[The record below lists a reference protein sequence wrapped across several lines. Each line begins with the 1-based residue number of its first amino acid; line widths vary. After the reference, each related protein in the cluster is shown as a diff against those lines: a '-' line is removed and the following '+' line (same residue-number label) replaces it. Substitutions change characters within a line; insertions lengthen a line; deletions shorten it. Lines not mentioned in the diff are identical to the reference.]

1 MRPGKRV
8 STYFSTLSITVA
20 IMILTACGA
29 QDEEVTEDIHRPGE
43 TYSCSVQELSSYL
56 HGYETD
62 CPYISADITI
72 NNYSVE
78 PPDDYYWNWDLSMAS
93 GDAEV
98 TWQFYDSLK
107 QMENALAMESEQKEN
122 VLRSKSEIRL
132 LYYAFP
138 LPEDVHALDIY
149 HTLEERYG
157 TEEKPFWAMCGS
169 KGTIYYYVQETK
181 GEDDSVYLYHHKSAV
196 NLFIKDGFVY
206 GLVPKDMPDT
216 YSDEELNLIFSQYLR
231 DFGQNADTGWY
242 LDEENLYW
250 IDHEERITHLEGP
263 DRSFVERRGID
274 ENWESSGYEEI
285 MPYFGMFIEAVYEVP
300 LTEDG
305 PTLDIHLLTAEY
317 PSEGEYRYYLMNF
330 EFMDED
336 YYMTVTDEETGRE
349 LQRCKLRLS
358 IELPDAITFTDLNAD
373 GYVDMQIAEPVHSS
387 SGHADMN
394 EHASLSYMLWNSE
407 EEMFERKTWEEVND
421 SLLADQNT
429 MPEENMEYI
438 VQPGDCLWNISE
450 RFLGSGFYWT
460 TLRREENAPENPNY
474 LLPGETIVI
483 TAVEDSFDTFD
494 VGTMTI
500 VN

>member
-1 MRPGKRV
+1 MKRSKKV
-8 STYFSTLSITVA
+8 NTYFSILIITIFV
-20 IMILTACGA
+20 MIFTACGV
-29 QDEEVTEDIHRPGE
+29 QDEEDIQQPSE

-78 PPDDYYWNWDLSMAS
+78 PLGDDYWNWNLSMTS

-107 QMENALAMESEQKEN
+107 QMENALAIESEQKEN
-122 VLRSKSEIRL
+122 VPRSKSEIRL

-157 TEEKPFWAMCGS
+157 TEEQPFWAVCGS
-169 KGTIYYYVQETK
+169 KGTIYYYMQEAT
-181 GEDDSVYLYHHKSAV
+181 GEDGSVYLYHHKSAV
-196 NLFIKDGFVY
+196 NLFVKGGYVY
-206 GLVPKDMPDT
+206 GLAPKNMPDT
-216 YSDEELNLIFSQYLR
+216 YSDEELNLIFSDYLR

-242 LDEENLYW
+242 LDEEKLYW
-250 IDHEERITHLEGP
+250 IDHEERITHLKGP

-274 ENWESSGYEEI
+274 ENWEWAGYEEI

-305 PTLDIHLLTAEY
+305 PMLDIHLLSAAY

-336 YYMTVTDEETGRE
+336 YHITVTDEETGRE
-349 LQRCKLRLS
+349 LQRGKVRLS
-358 IELPDAITFTDLNAD
+358 IELPDTITFTDLNAD
-373 GYVDMQIAEPVHSS
+373 GYVDMQIAEPVHPS
-387 SGHADMN
+387 SGRADMN
-394 EHASLSYMLWNSE
+394 VFASLSYMLWNPE
-407 EEMFERKTWEEVND
+407 EEMFERKTWEEVHH
-421 SLLADQNT
+421 SFLANQNAL
-429 MPEENMEYI
+429 PEEHMEYT

-450 RFLGSGFYWT
+450 RFLGSGFYWPA
-460 TLRREENAPENPNY
+460 LQREENAPENPNY

-483 TAVEDSFDTFD
+483 NAVEDTFDTFD
-494 VGTMTI
+494 TRTMTG

>member
-1 MRPGKRV
+1 
-8 STYFSTLSITVA
+8 
-20 IMILTACGA
+20 MIPTACGV
-29 QDEEVTEDIHRPGE
+29 QDEEVTEGIQWPSE

-78 PPDDYYWNWDLSMAS
+78 PLDDDYWNWDISMTS

-98 TWQFYDSLK
+98 TWQFCDSLK
-107 QMENALAMESEQKEN
+107 QMESALAAKSEQEKN
-122 VLRSKSEIRL
+122 ASHSDTKIRL
-132 LYYAFP
+132 LYFAFP

-157 TEEKPFWAMCGS
+157 TEEHPFWAVCGS
-169 KGTIYYYVQETK
+169 RGTIYYYVQETT

-206 GLVPKDMPDT
+206 GLTPKNMPDT
-216 YSDEELNLIFSQYLR
+216 YSDEELNLIFSEYLR

-242 LDEENLYW
+242 LDEERLYW
-250 IDHEERITHLEGP
+250 IDHEERITYMEGP

-274 ENWESSGYEEI
+274 ENWESTGYEEI

-305 PTLDIHLLTAEY
+305 PMLDIHLLSVAY
-317 PSEGEYRYYLMNF
+317 PPEGEYRYYLMNF

-336 YYMTVTDEETGRE
+336 YHMTVTDKETDRE
-349 LQRCKLRLS
+349 LQRCKVSLS
-358 IELPDAITFTDLNAD
+358 IELPDTITFTDLNAD

-387 SGHADMN
+387 SGRADMN
-394 EHASLSYMLWNSE
+394 EYASLSYMLWNPE
-407 EEMFERKTWEEVND
+407 EEMFERKTWEEVSD
-421 SLLADQNT
+421 SFAANQNT
-429 MPEENMEYI
+429 MMGEYTEYI

-450 RFLGSGFYWT
+450 RYLGSGFYWP
-460 TLRREENAPENPNY
+460 TLQREENAPENPNY
-474 LLPGETIVI
+474 LLPGEII
-483 TAVEDSFDTFD
+483 R
-494 VGTMTI
+494 I
-500 VN
+500 QW